1 MAGRKWT
8 STRAARLP
16 SVRGMNANA
25 LRGVLLVTLAYALVG
40 ASFTA
45 NSLLGDYPYA
55 GGQALRYGAACL
67 LLLPLLGRGG
77 LAPLRILT
85 ARHWLRL
92 AALAGVGMVGFNLAV
107 LAAERT
113 AEPAVP
119 GVLVGCAPV
128 VVAVLVP
135 LTEGRRPAPAVLYGA
150 LLVAAGA
157 FTVQG
162 WGRTDLAG
170 IGWSV
175 AALAG
180 EVGFTVLAVP
190 VLRLLG
196 PKLLTAVVCGVGAAE
211 AALVG
216 LVVDGAGLV
225 RMPTAVEAGALVWQ
239 AALAT
244 VVGFVLF
251 YMGVQRVGMERATL
265 FTGAIPVAAAL
276 SAALVAGA
284 AFGLPQAVGS
294 LLVGAGA
301 AVGTGLFARRT
312 ASERPA
318 REAASGAAAVQDHA
332 RDESRVVV
340 HGHMTAAGQP
350 DEPGAGDGVLGA
362 DALPGKEQPVAGTPG
377 HRDGYVGDVVAE
389 THAPAGG
396 QGPVEP
402 GRPAQRE
409 RFGVGGRG

>member
-1 MAGRKWT
+1 
-8 STRAARLP
+8 
-16 SVRGMNANA
+16 MNANS

-45 NSLLGDYPYA
+45 NSLLGAYPYA

-77 LAPLRILT
+77 LAPLRLLT
-85 ARHWLRL
+85 PRHWLRL
-92 AALAGVGMVGFNLAV
+92 AALAAVGMVGFNLAV

-135 LTEGRRPAPAVLYGA
+135 LAEGRRPARAVLYGA

-162 WGRTDLAG
+162 WGRTDAAG

-180 EVGFTVLAVP
+180 EAGFTVLAVP
-190 VLRLLG
+190 VLRILG
-196 PKLLTAVVCGVGAAE
+196 PKLLTAAVCGVGAAE
-211 AALVG
+211 AALLG
-216 LVVDGAGLV
+216 LLVDGAGFV
-225 RMPTAVEAGALVWQ
+225 RTPTGVEAGALVWQ

-251 YMGVQRVGMERATL
+251 YMGVQRIGMERATL

-276 SAALVAGA
+276 SAVLVAGA
-284 AFGLPQAVGS
+284 AFGLPQAAGS

-301 AVGTGLFARRT
+301 ALGTGLFTRT
-312 ASERPA
+312 GKVS
-318 REAASGAAAVQDHA
+318 AAAVEDHA
-332 RDESRVVV
+332 RDEGRVVV
-340 HGHMTAAGQP
+340 HGHVAAAGQP
-350 DEPGAGDGVLGA
+350 DEPRAGQRLLGA
-362 DALPGKEQPVAGTPG
+362 DALAAEEQPVAGAPG
-377 HRDGYVGDVVAE
+377 DGDRDRGHVLAE
-389 THAPAGG
+389 EHGPARG
-396 QGPVEP
+396 QGLVEA
-402 GRPAQRE
+402 GRATQRE
-409 RFGVGGRG
+409 GLGDDGLG

>member
-1 MAGRKWT
+1 
-8 STRAARLP
+8 
-16 SVRGMNANA
+16 MNANS

-67 LLLPLLGRGG
+67 LLLPFLGRGG

-85 ARHWLRL
+85 VRHWLRL
-92 AALAGVGMVGFNLAV
+92 GAVAAVGMIGFNLAV

-135 LTEGRRPAPAVLYGA
+135 LTEGRRPARPVLYGA

-196 PKLLTAVVCGVGAAE
+196 PKLLTATVCGVGAVE

-216 LVVDGAGLV
+216 LAVDGAGFV
-225 RMPTAVEAGALVWQ
+225 RTPTAVETGALVWQ

-251 YMGVQRVGMERATL
+251 YMGVQRIGMERATL
-265 FTGAIPVAAAL
+265 YTGAIPVAAAL
-276 SAALVAGA
+276 SAALVADA
-284 AFGLPQAVGS
+284 AFGLPQAAGS

-301 AVGTGLFARRT
+301 ALGTGLFTRRR
-312 ASERPA
+312 S
-318 REAASGAAAVQDHA
+318 AAAVEDHA

-340 HGHMTAAGQP
+340 HGHVPAAGQP
-350 DEPGAGDGVLGA
+350 HEPGAGQGVLGA
-362 DALPGKEQPVAGTPG
+362 DALAAQEQPVPGAPGDGDGDAG
-377 HRDGYVGDVVAE
+377 HVLAE
-389 THAPAGG
+389 EHVPSRGEGLVEAGG
-396 QGPVEP
+396 L
-402 GRPAQRE
+402 AQRE
-409 RFGVGGRG
+409 RLGDDRLG

>member
-1 MAGRKWT
+1 
-8 STRAARLP
+8 
-16 SVRGMNANA
+16 MNANS

-45 NSLLGDYPYA
+45 NSLLGAYPYA

-77 LAPLRILT
+77 LAPLRLLT

-92 AALAGVGMVGFNLAV
+92 AALAAVGMVGFNLAV

-135 LTEGRRPAPAVLYGA
+135 LAEGRRPARAVLCGA

-162 WGRTDLAG
+162 WGRTDAAG
-170 IGWSV
+170 IGWSA

-190 VLRLLG
+190 VLRILG
-196 PKLLTAVVCGVGAAE
+196 PKLLTAAVCGVGAAE
-211 AALVG
+211 AALLG
-216 LVVDGAGLV
+216 LLVDGAGLV
-225 RMPTAVEAGALVWQ
+225 RTPTGVEAGALVWQ

-251 YMGVQRVGMERATL
+251 YMGVQRIGMERATL

-276 SAALVAGA
+276 SAVLVAGA
-284 AFGLPQAVGS
+284 AFGLPQAAGS

-301 AVGTGLFARRT
+301 ALGTGLFTRAKEVSAT
-312 ASERPA
+312 AVE
-318 REAASGAAAVQDHA
+318 EHA
-332 RDESRVVV
+332 RDEGRVVV
-340 HGHMTAAGQP
+340 HGHVAAAGQP
-350 DEPGAGDGVLGA
+350 DEPRAGQRLLGA
-362 DALPGKEQPVAGTPG
+362 DALAAQEQPVAGAPG
-377 HRDGYVGDVVAE
+377 DRDRDRGDVVAE
-389 THAPAGG
+389 ERGPARG
-396 QGPVEP
+396 QGLVEA
-402 GRPAQRE
+402 GRAAQRE
-409 RFGVGGRG
+409 GLGDDRLG

>member
-1 MAGRKWT
+1 
-8 STRAARLP
+8 
-16 SVRGMNANA
+16 MNATS

-45 NSLLGDYPYA
+45 NSLLGAYPYA

-67 LLLPLLGRGG
+67 LLLPLLGGRAG
-77 LAPLRILT
+77 LAPLRRLT
-85 ARHWLRL
+85 VRHWVRL
-92 AALAGVGMVGFNLAV
+92 AVLAAVGMIGFNLAV

-128 VVAVLVP
+128 VVAVLMP
-135 LTEGRRPAPAVLYGA
+135 LVEGRRPAPVVLYGA
-150 LLVAAGA
+150 LAVAAGA

-162 WGRTDLAG
+162 WGRTDAAG

-190 VLRLLG
+190 VLRVLG
-196 PKLLTAVVCGVGAAE
+196 PKLLTAVVCAIGAVE

-216 LVVDGAGLV
+216 LLVDGAAFL
-225 RMPTAVEAGALVWQ
+225 RMPTAVETGALVWQ

-251 YMGVQRVGMERATL
+251 YRGVQRIGMERATL
-265 FTGAIPVAAAL
+265 YTGAIPVAAAL
-276 SAALVAGA
+276 SAALVGEAF
-284 AFGLPQAVGS
+284 FGLPQAVGA

-301 AVGTGLFARRT
+301 ALGTGLFTRRT
-312 ASERPA
+312 TG
-318 REAASGAAAVQDHA
+318 EAPGAPSPAAVEDHA
-332 RDESRVVV
+332 RDEGRVVV
-340 HGHMTAAGQP
+340 HGDVAAARQT
-350 DEPGAGDGVLGA
+350 DEPGTRQRPLGA
-362 DALPGKEQPVAGTPG
+362 DALALEEEPVVGAPGDGDRNAGHVVTEEHRPPG
-377 HRDGYVGDVVAE
+377 GERLVK
-389 THAPAGG
+389 AGG
-396 QGPVEP
+396 SAQGQ
-402 GRPAQRE
+402 GLGHDRL
-409 RFGVGGRG
+409 G

>member
-1 MAGRKWT
+1 
-8 STRAARLP
+8 
-16 SVRGMNANA
+16 MNANS
-25 LRGVLLVTLAYALVG
+25 LRGTLLVTVAYALVG

-77 LAPLRILT
+77 LAPLRALG
-85 ARHWLRL
+85 AAQWARL
-92 AALAGVGMVGFNLAV
+92 AVLAAVGMVGFNLAV

-135 LTEGRRPAPAVLYGA
+135 LLEGRRPSRPVLHGA

-170 IGWSV
+170 LSYSV
-175 AALAG
+175 GALAG

-190 VLRLLG
+190 VLRPLG
-196 PKLLTAVVCGVGAAE
+196 PKLLTAVVCGLAAVE
-211 AALVG
+211 SALIG
-216 LVVDGAGLV
+216 LVVDGGAFL
-225 RMPTAVEAGALVWQ
+225 RMPTPVEAGALVWQ

-251 YMGVQRVGMERATL
+251 YMGVQRIGMERATL

-276 SAALVAGA
+276 TAVLVSAGG
-284 AFGLPQAVGS
+284 FGLPQAAGS
-294 LLVGAGA
+294 VLVAAGA
-301 AVGTGLFARRT
+301 ALGTGLFTRARTGR
-312 ASERPA
+312 S
-318 REAASGAAAVQDHA
+318 AAAVEDHA
-332 RDESRVVV
+332 RDESRVVA
-340 HGHMTAAGQP
+340 HGDMTAAGQP
-350 DEPGAGDGVLGA
+350 
-362 DALPGKEQPVAGTPG
+362 
-377 HRDGYVGDVVAE
+377 
-389 THAPAGG
+389 
-396 QGPVEP
+396 
-402 GRPAQRE
+402 
-409 RFGVGGRG
+409 

>member
-1 MAGRKWT
+1 
-8 STRAARLP
+8 
-16 SVRGMNANA
+16 MNANA

-55 GGQALRYGAACL
+55 GGQALRYAAACL

-77 LAPLRILT
+77 FAPLRTLT

-92 AALAGVGMVGFNLAV
+92 ATLAGVGMVGFNMAV

-135 LTEGRRPAPAVLYGA
+135 LTEGRKPAPAVLYGA

-251 YMGVQRVGMERATL
+251 YMGVQRVGVERATL

-301 AVGTGLFARRT
+301 AVGTGLFVRGTRSAGPVPR
-312 ASERPA
+312 
-318 REAASGAAAVQDHA
+318 AASGAAAVQDHA
-332 RDESRVVV
+332 GDESRVVV

-350 DEPGAGDGVLGA
+350 DEPRAGDRVLGA
-362 DALPGKEQPVAGTPG
+362 DALAGKEQPVAGTPG
-377 HRDGYVGDVVAE
+377 HGDGHVADVVAE
-389 THAPAGG
+389 AHAPAGG
-396 QGPVEP
+396 QGLPEP
-402 GRPAQRE
+402 GGPAQRE

>member
-1 MAGRKWT
+1 MTRGEWT
-8 STRAARLP
+8 LTRTAPLP
-16 SVRGMNANA
+16 SVETMNANS

-45 NSLLGDYPYA
+45 NSLLGAYPYA
-55 GGQALRYGAACL
+55 GGQALRYAAACL

-77 LAPLRILT
+77 LTPLRTLT
-85 ARHWLRL
+85 LRHWLRL
-92 AALAGVGMVGFNLAV
+92 AAVAAVGMVGFNLAV

-175 AALAG
+175 AALVG

-196 PKLLTAVVCGVGAAE
+196 PKLLTVAVCGIGAVE
-211 AALVG
+211 ATLVG
-216 LVVDGAGLV
+216 LAVDGAGFV
-225 RMPTAVEAGALVWQ
+225 RIPTAVETGALVWQ

-251 YMGVQRVGMERATL
+251 YMGVQRIGMERATL
-265 FTGAIPVAAAL
+265 YTGAIPVAAAL

-284 AFGLPQAVGS
+284 AFGLPQAAGG

-301 AVGTGLFARRT
+301 ALGTGLFSRRR
-312 ASERPA
+312 S
-318 REAASGAAAVQDHA
+318 AAAVQDHA
-332 RDESRVVV
+332 GDESRVVV
-340 HGHMTAAGQP
+340 HGHVTAAGQP
-350 DEPGAGDGVLGA
+350 HEPGAGQGVLGA
-362 DALPGKEQPVAGTPG
+362 DTLAAQEQPVPGAPGDGDRDAGHVPG
-377 HRDGYVGDVVAE
+377 HGGV
-389 THAPAGG
+389 PAGG
-396 QGPVEP
+396 QGLVE
-402 GRPAQRE
+402 A
-409 RFGVGGRG
+409 GGRAQGEGLGDDRLG

>member
-1 MAGRKWT
+1 M
-8 STRAARLP
+8 RAARLP
-16 SVRGMNANA
+16 SVRTMNANA
-25 LRGVLLVTLAYALVG
+25 LRGVLIVTLAYALVG

-45 NSLLGDYPYA
+45 NGLLGDYPYA

-77 LAPLRILT
+77 LAPLRLLGVGAWVRI
-85 ARHWLRL
+85 AV
-92 AALAGVGMVGFNLAV
+92 LAGVGMVGFNLAV

-119 GVLVGCAPV
+119 GVVVGCAPI

-135 LTEGRRPAPAVLYGA
+135 LLEGRRPMPPVLYGA

-170 IGWSV
+170 LGWSV

-190 VLRLLG
+190 VLRPLG
-196 PKLLTAVVCGVGAAE
+196 PRLLTVAVCGVGAVE
-211 AALVG
+211 ATLIG
-216 LVVDGAGLV
+216 LVVDGSAFV
-225 RMPTAVEAGALVWQ
+225 RMPTAVETGALLWQ
-239 AALAT
+239 AVLAT

-251 YMGVQRVGMERATL
+251 YMGVQRIGMERATL

-276 SAALVAGA
+276 SAAVVGQATL
-284 AFGLPQAVGS
+284 GLPQAAGG

-301 AVGTGLFARRT
+301 ALGTGLLTGRKT
-312 ASERPA
+312 AGSVG
-318 REAASGAAAVQDHA
+318 GAAVEDHA
-332 RDESRVVV
+332 GDERGVVV
-340 HGHMTAAGQP
+340 HRNVAAAGQP
-350 DEPGAGDGVLGA
+350 YQARSGDGPLGA
-362 DALPGKEQPVAGTPG
+362 DTLSAQQQSVPGTPG
-377 HRDGYVGDVVAE
+377 DGDREGGDVVVEEDGAAGVE
-389 THAPAGG
+389 RLVEAGG
-396 QGPVEP
+396 L
-402 GRPAQRE
+402 AQRE
-409 RFGVGGRG
+409 RLGEDRLG

>member
-1 MAGRKWT
+1 
-8 STRAARLP
+8 
-16 SVRGMNANA
+16 MNANS

-45 NSLLGDYPYA
+45 NSLLGAYPYA
-55 GGQALRYGAACL
+55 GGQALRYAAACL

-77 LAPLRILT
+77 LAPLRTLT
-85 ARHWLRL
+85 LRHWLRL
-92 AALAGVGMVGFNLAV
+92 GAVAGVGMVGFNLAV

-135 LTEGRRPAPAVLYGA
+135 LADGRKPAPAVLYGA

-196 PKLLTAVVCGVGAAE
+196 PKLLTAAVCGVGAVE
-211 AALVG
+211 ATLLG
-216 LVVDGAGLV
+216 LAVDGAAFV
-225 RMPTAVEAGALVWQ
+225 RTPTAVETGALVWQ

-251 YMGVQRVGMERATL
+251 YMGVQRIGMERATL
-265 FTGAIPVAAAL
+265 YTGAIPVAAAL
-276 SAALVAGA
+276 SAAVVAGA
-284 AFGLPQAVGS
+284 AFGLPQAAGS

-301 AVGTGLFARRT
+301 ALGTGLFTRR
-312 ASERPA
+312 S
-318 REAASGAAAVQDHA
+318 SAAAVQEHA
-332 RDESRVVV
+332 GGESRVVV
-340 HGHMTAAGQP
+340 HGHVTAAGQP
-350 DEPGAGDGVLGA
+350 HEPGGGQGVLGA
-362 DALPGKEQPVAGTPG
+362 DAP
-377 HRDGYVGDVVAE
+377 
-389 THAPAGG
+389 
-396 QGPVEP
+396 
-402 GRPAQRE
+402 
-409 RFGVGGRG
+409 

>member
-1 MAGRKWT
+1 
-8 STRAARLP
+8 
-16 SVRGMNANA
+16 MNANS

-55 GGQALRYGAACL
+55 GGQALRYAAACL
-67 LLLPLLGRGG
+67 LLLPLLGGRRG
-77 LAPLRILT
+77 LAPLRLLT
-85 ARHWLRL
+85 TRHWVRL
-92 AALAGVGMVGFNLAV
+92 AALAAVGMVGFNLAV

-135 LTEGRRPAPAVLYGA
+135 LAEGRRPARAVLYGA

-157 FTVQG
+157 LAVQG

-170 IGWSV
+170 IGYSV

-190 VLRLLG
+190 VLRVLG
-196 PKLLTAVVCGVGAAE
+196 PKLLTAVVCGIGAAE
-211 AALVG
+211 SALLG
-216 LVVDGAGLV
+216 LAVDGTDVL

-251 YMGVQRVGMERATL
+251 YMGVQRIGVERATL
-265 FTGAIPVAAAL
+265 YTGAIPVAAAL
-276 SAALVAGA
+276 SAALVGTA
-284 AFGLPQAVGS
+284 AFGL
-294 LLVGAGA
+294 
-301 AVGTGLFARRT
+301 
-312 ASERPA
+312 
-318 REAASGAAAVQDHA
+318 
-332 RDESRVVV
+332 
-340 HGHMTAAGQP
+340 
-350 DEPGAGDGVLGA
+350 
-362 DALPGKEQPVAGTPG
+362 
-377 HRDGYVGDVVAE
+377 
-389 THAPAGG
+389 
-396 QGPVEP
+396 
-402 GRPAQRE
+402 
-409 RFGVGGRG
+409 

>member
-1 MAGRKWT
+1 
-8 STRAARLP
+8 
-16 SVRGMNANA
+16 MNANS

-67 LLLPLLGRGG
+67 LLLPFLGSGG

-85 ARHWLRL
+85 ARHWLRIGAV
-92 AALAGVGMVGFNLAV
+92 AAVGMIGFNLAV

-135 LTEGRRPAPAVLYGA
+135 LTEGRRPARPVLYGA

-196 PKLLTAVVCGVGAAE
+196 PKLLTATVCGVGAVE

-216 LVVDGAGLV
+216 LAVDGAGFV
-225 RMPTAVEAGALVWQ
+225 RTPTVVETGALVWQ

-251 YMGVQRVGMERATL
+251 YMGVQRIGMERATL
-265 FTGAIPVAAAL
+265 YTGAIPVAAAL
-276 SAALVAGA
+276 SAAALVADA
-284 AFGLPQAVGS
+284 SFGLPQAAGG

-301 AVGTGLFARRT
+301 ALGTGLFTRRR
-312 ASERPA
+312 S
-318 REAASGAAAVQDHA
+318 AAAVEDHP

-340 HGHMTAAGQP
+340 HGHVPAGGQP
-350 DEPGAGDGVLGA
+350 HEPGAGQGVLGA
-362 DALPGKEQPVAGTPG
+362 DALAAQEQPVPGAPGDGDGDAG
-377 HRDGYVGDVVAE
+377 HVLAE
-389 THAPAGG
+389 EHVPSRGEGLVEAGG
-396 QGPVEP
+396 L
-402 GRPAQRE
+402 AQRE
-409 RFGVGGRG
+409 RLGDDRLG

>member
-1 MAGRKWT
+1 
-8 STRAARLP
+8 
-16 SVRGMNANA
+16 MNANA
-25 LRGVLLVTLAYALVG
+25 LRGVLLVILAYALVG

-45 NSLLGDYPYA
+45 NSLLGAYPYA

-77 LAPLRILT
+77 LAPLRLLT
-85 ARHWLRL
+85 ARHRVRL
-92 AALAGVGMVGFNLAV
+92 AALAAVGMVGFNLAV
-107 LAAERT
+107 LAAERS

-135 LTEGRRPAPAVLYGA
+135 LTEGRGPAPAVLYGA

-157 FTVQG
+157 LTVQG
-162 WGRTDLAG
+162 WGRTDPAG

-190 VLRLLG
+190 VLRVLG
-196 PKLLTAVVCGVGAAE
+196 PKLLTAAVCGIGAAE

-216 LVVDGAGLV
+216 LVADGAGFV
-225 RMPTAVEAGALVWQ
+225 RMPTAVEAGALAWQ
-239 AALAT
+239 AGLAT

-265 FTGAIPVAAAL
+265 CTGAIPIAAAL
-276 SAALVAGA
+276 SAALAGGA

-301 AVGTGLFARRT
+301 ALGTGLFTR
-312 ASERPA
+312 SSRPD
-318 REAASGAAAVQDHA
+318 SAAAVQDHA
-332 RDESRVVV
+332 RDQGGVVV
-340 HGHMTAAGQP
+340 HRHVAAAGQP
-350 DEPGAGDGVLGA
+350 DQARGGQDVLGA
-362 DALPGKEQPVAGTPG
+362 DALAARQQPVAGTPG
-377 HRDGYVGDVVAE
+377 DGDGDRGDVVAE
-389 THAPAGG
+389 EGGPSRRQRLVEAGG
-396 QGPVEP
+396 PPQG
-402 GRPAQRE
+402 E
-409 RFGVGGRG
+409 RLGDDGLG

>member
-1 MAGRKWT
+1 
-8 STRAARLP
+8 
-16 SVRGMNANA
+16 MNANA
-25 LRGVLLVTLAYALVG
+25 LRGILLVTLAYALVG

-77 LAPLRILT
+77 LASLRLLT

-92 AALAGVGMVGFNLAV
+92 ALLAGVGMVGFNLAV

-196 PKLLTAVVCGVGAAE
+196 PKSLTAVVCGVGAAE

-216 LVVDGAGLV
+216 LVVDGAGLF
-225 RMPTAVEAGALVWQ
+225 RMPTAVEAGALFWQ

-301 AVGTGLFARRT
+301 AVGTGLFVRR
-312 ASERPA
+312 AAGDRPA
-318 REAASGAAAVQDHA
+318 PEAASAAAAVQDHA

-340 HGHMTAAGQP
+340 HGHMAAARQP
-350 DEPGAGDGVLGA
+350 DESRAGDGVLGA

-377 HRDGYVGDVVAE
+377 HRDGDVGDVVAE
-389 THAPAGG
+389 AHAPAGG
-396 QGPVEP
+396 QGLAEP

>member
-1 MAGRKWT
+1 MTPGKWT
-8 STRAARLP
+8 LTRTAPLP
-16 SVRGMNANA
+16 SVETMNANS

-45 NSLLGDYPYA
+45 NSLLGAYPYA
-55 GGQALRYGAACL
+55 GGQALRYAAACL

-77 LAPLRILT
+77 LAPLRTLT
-85 ARHWLRL
+85 LRHWLRL
-92 AALAGVGMVGFNLAV
+92 AAVAAVGMVGFNLAV

-175 AALAG
+175 AALVG

-196 PKLLTAVVCGVGAAE
+196 PKLLTAAVCGMGAVE
-211 AALVG
+211 ATLVG
-216 LVVDGAGLV
+216 IAVDGADFV
-225 RMPTAVEAGALVWQ
+225 RIPTAVETSALVWQ

-251 YMGVQRVGMERATL
+251 YMGVQRIGMERATL
-265 FTGAIPVAAAL
+265 YTGAIPVAAAL

-284 AFGLPQAVGS
+284 AFGLPQAAGG

-301 AVGTGLFARRT
+301 ALGTGLFSRRR
-312 ASERPA
+312 S
-318 REAASGAAAVQDHA
+318 AAAVQDHA
-332 RDESRVVV
+332 GDESRVVV
-340 HGHMTAAGQP
+340 HGHVTAAGQP
-350 DEPGAGDGVLGA
+350 HEPGAGQGVLGA
-362 DALPGKEQPVAGTPG
+362 DALAAQEQPVLGAPGDGDRDAGHVPG
-377 HRDGYVGDVVAE
+377 GGRV
-389 THAPAGG
+389 PAGG
-396 QGPVEP
+396 QGLVE
-402 GRPAQRE
+402 A
-409 RFGVGGRG
+409 GGRAQGEGLGDDRLG

>member
-1 MAGRKWT
+1 
-8 STRAARLP
+8 
-16 SVRGMNANA
+16 MNANA

-55 GGQALRYGAACL
+55 GGQVLRYGAACL

-92 AALAGVGMVGFNLAV
+92 ATLAGVGMVGFNLAV

-211 AALVG
+211 ALLVG
-216 LVVDGAGLV
+216 LIVDGAGLV
-225 RMPTAVEAGALVWQ
+225 RMPTAVETGALIWQ

-276 SAALVAGA
+276 SAAVVAGA

-301 AVGTGLFARRT
+301 AVGTGLFVRRT
-312 ASERPA
+312 RSARPA
-318 REAASGAAAVQDHA
+318 PPAPSGAAAVQDHA
-332 RDESRVVV
+332 CDESRVVV

-350 DEPGAGDGVLGA
+350 DEPRAGDGVLGA
-362 DALPGKEQPVAGTPG
+362 DALSGEEQPVAGTPG
-377 HRDGYVGDVVAE
+377 HRDGHVGDVVAE
-389 THAPAGG
+389 AHAPAGG
-396 QGPVEP
+396 QGLAEP
-402 GRPAQRE
+402 GGPAQRE

>member
-1 MAGRKWT
+1 
-8 STRAARLP
+8 
-16 SVRGMNANA
+16 MNANA

-45 NSLLGDYPYA
+45 NSLLGAYPYA

-77 LAPLRILT
+77 LAPLRVLT

-92 AALAGVGMVGFNLAV
+92 GALAGVGMVGFNLAV

-157 FTVQG
+157 FAVQG
-162 WGRTDLAG
+162 WGRTDPAG

-196 PKLLTAVVCGVGAAE
+196 PKLLTAAVCGVGAVE

-216 LVVDGAGLV
+216 LVVDGAGFV
-225 RMPTAVEAGALVWQ
+225 RMPTAVETGALVWQ

-265 FTGAIPVAAAL
+265 FTGAIPIAAAL
-276 SAALVAGA
+276 SAVMVGGGS
-284 AFGLPQAVGS
+284 FGLPQAAGS

-301 AVGTGLFARRT
+301 AVGTGLFARRR
-312 ASERPA
+312 ASA
-318 REAASGAAAVQDHA
+318 GAAVQDHP

-340 HGHMTAAGQP
+340 HGHVAAAGQP
-350 DEPGAGDGVLGA
+350 DEPRAGDGVLGA
-362 DALPGKEQPVAGTPG
+362 DTLPGEEQPVAAAPG
-377 HRDGYVGDVVAE
+377 HGDRYRGDVLTEPHV
-389 THAPAGG
+389 PAGG
-396 QGPVEP
+396 QGLPEA
-402 GRPAQRE
+402 GGAAQRE
-409 RFGVGGRG
+409 RLGTGGLG

>member
-1 MAGRKWT
+1 
-8 STRAARLP
+8 
-16 SVRGMNANA
+16 MNANS

-45 NSLLGDYPYA
+45 NSLLGAYPYA
-55 GGQALRYGAACL
+55 GGQAIRYGAACL

-77 LAPLRILT
+77 LAPLRLLT

-92 AALAGVGMVGFNLAV
+92 AALAAVGMVGFNLAV

-135 LTEGRRPAPAVLYGA
+135 LAEGRRPARAVLYGA
-150 LLVAAGA
+150 LLVTAGA

-162 WGRTDLAG
+162 WGRTDAAG
-170 IGWSV
+170 IGWSL

-190 VLRLLG
+190 VLRILG
-196 PKLLTAVVCGVGAAE
+196 PKLLTAAVCGIGTAE
-211 AALVG
+211 AALLG
-216 LVVDGAGLV
+216 LLVDGTGFV
-225 RMPTAVEAGALVWQ
+225 RMPTGTEAGALAWQ
-239 AALAT
+239 AVLAT

-251 YMGVQRVGMERATL
+251 YMGVQRIGVERATL

-284 AFGLPQAVGS
+284 AFGLPQVAGS

-301 AVGTGLFARRT
+301 ALGTGLFTRT
-312 ASERPA
+312 K
-318 REAASGAAAVQDHA
+318 AASAAAVQEHA
-332 RDESRVVV
+332 RDEGRVVV
-340 HGHMTAAGQP
+340 HGHVAAAGQP
-350 DEPGAGDGVLGA
+350 DQARAGQDVLRA
-362 DALPGKEQPVAGTPG
+362 DALTAQEQPVAGAPG
-377 HRDGYVGDVVAE
+377 DGDRHRGGEVVAE
-389 THAPAGG
+389 EHGPARR
-396 QGPVEP
+396 QGLVEA
-402 GRPAQRE
+402 GRAAQRE
-409 RFGVGGRG
+409 RLGDDRLG

>member
-1 MAGRKWT
+1 
-8 STRAARLP
+8 
-16 SVRGMNANA
+16 MNANS
-25 LRGVLLVTLAYALVG
+25 LRGVLTVTLAYALVG

-45 NSLLGDYPYA
+45 NSLLGAYPYA
-55 GGQALRYGAACL
+55 GGQAIRYGAACL

-77 LAPLRILT
+77 AAPLRLLT

-92 AALAGVGMVGFNLAV
+92 AVLAAVGMVGFNLAV

-135 LTEGRRPAPAVLYGA
+135 LAAGRGPSRAVLYGA
-150 LLVAAGA
+150 LLVTAGA

-162 WGRTDLAG
+162 WGRTDAAG
-170 IGWSV
+170 IGWSL

-190 VLRLLG
+190 VLRILG
-196 PKLLTAVVCGVGAAE
+196 PKLLTAVVCAVGAAE
-211 AALVG
+211 AALLG
-216 LVVDGAGLV
+216 LLVDGAGFV
-225 RMPTAVEAGALVWQ
+225 RMPTGVEAGALVWQ
-239 AALAT
+239 AVLAT

-251 YMGVQRVGMERATL
+251 YMGVQRIGVERATL

-284 AFGLPQAVGS
+284 AFGLPQAAGS

-301 AVGTGLFARRT
+301 ALGTGLFTRTKT
-312 ASERPA
+312 AS
-318 REAASGAAAVQDHA
+318 AAAVQEHA
-332 RDESRVVV
+332 RDEGRVVV
-340 HGHMTAAGQP
+340 HGHVAAAGQP
-350 DEPGAGDGVLGA
+350 DEPRAGQDLLRA
-362 DALPGKEQPVAGTPG
+362 DALAAKEQPVAGAPGDGDG
-377 HRDGYVGDVVAE
+377 HRGGEVVAE
-389 THAPAGG
+389 EHGPARR
-396 QGPVEP
+396 QGLVEA
-402 GRPAQRE
+402 GRTAQRE
-409 RFGVGGRG
+409 RLGDDRLG

>member
-1 MAGRKWT
+1 
-8 STRAARLP
+8 
-16 SVRGMNANA
+16 MNANA

-45 NSLLGDYPYA
+45 NSLLGSYPYA

-77 LAPLRILT
+77 LAPLRTLT
-85 ARHWLRL
+85 ARHWVRL

-170 IGWSV
+170 IGWSA

-196 PKLLTAVVCGVGAAE
+196 PKLLTAAVCGVGAAE

-216 LVVDGAGLV
+216 LVVDGAGVV
-225 RMPTAVEAGALVWQ
+225 RMPTAVETGALIWQ

-276 SAALVAGA
+276 SAVLVADA
-284 AFGLPQAVGS
+284 AFGLPQAAGS

-301 AVGTGLFARRT
+301 AVGTGLFARR
-312 ASERPA
+312 SRPG
-318 REAASGAAAVQDHA
+318 SVPAAVQDDA
-332 RDESRVVV
+332 CDESRVVA
-340 HGHMTAAGQP
+340 HGHVAAAGEP
-350 DEPGAGDGVLGA
+350 HEPGAGDGVLGA
-362 DALPGKEQPVAGTPG
+362 DALPGEQQPVAGAPG
-377 HRDGYVGDVVAE
+377 HGDRHVGDVVAE
-389 THAPAGG
+389 PYVPAGG
-396 QGPVEP
+396 QGLPEA
-402 GRPAQRE
+402 GGAAQRE
-409 RFGVGGRG
+409 RLGVDGLG

>member
-1 MAGRKWT
+1 
-8 STRAARLP
+8 
-16 SVRGMNANA
+16 MNANA
-25 LRGVLLVTLAYALVG
+25 LRGVLLVTFAYALVG

-45 NSLLGDYPYA
+45 NSLLGAYPYA

-67 LLLPLLGRGG
+67 LLLPLLGRDG
-77 LAPLRILT
+77 LAPLRLLT

-92 AALAGVGMVGFNLAV
+92 AALAAVGMVGFNLAV

-170 IGWSV
+170 IGWSA

-190 VLRLLG
+190 VLRVLG
-196 PKLLTAVVCGVGAAE
+196 PKLLTAAVCGIGAAE
-211 AALVG
+211 AALLG
-216 LVVDGAGLV
+216 LVVDGAGFV
-225 RMPTAVEAGALVWQ
+225 RMPTAVEAGALFWQ

-265 FTGAIPVAAAL
+265 YTGAIPIAAAL
-276 SAALVAGA
+276 SAALVGDAV
-284 AFGLPQAVGS
+284 FGLPQATGS

-301 AVGTGLFARRT
+301 ALGTGLFTREARRGLFT
-312 ASERPA
+312 QVRRRGLFTRTPHLVS
-318 REAASGAAAVQDHA
+318 AAAVQDHA
-332 RDESRVVV
+332 CDESRVVV
-340 HGHMTAAGQP
+340 HRHVPAAGEP
-350 DEPGAGDGVLGA
+350 DQARGGQDLLGA
-362 DALPGKEQPVAGTPG
+362 DALAAQQQPVAAAPG
-377 HRDGYVGDVVAE
+377 DGHGDRGDDVAE
-389 THAPAGG
+389 EGRAAGG
-396 QGPVEP
+396 KRLVEA
-402 GRPAQRE
+402 GGLAQRE
-409 RFGVGGRG
+409 RLGDDGLG

>member
-1 MAGRKWT
+1 
-8 STRAARLP
+8 
-16 SVRGMNANA
+16 MNANA

-67 LLLPLLGRGG
+67 LLLPLLGRAG
-77 LAPLRILT
+77 LAPLRVLT
-85 ARHWLRL
+85 TRHWLRL
-92 AALAGVGMVGFNLAV
+92 ATLAGVGMVGFNLAV

-216 LVVDGAGLV
+216 LIVDGAGLV

-301 AVGTGLFARRT
+301 AVGTGLFTRRAGRT
-312 ASERPA
+312 SD
-318 REAASGAAAVQDHA
+318 AAAVQDDA

-350 DEPGAGDGVLGA
+350 DEPRAGDGVLGA

-377 HRDGYVGDVVAE
+377 HGDRYVGDVVTEA
-389 THAPAGG
+389 HAPAGG
-396 QGPVEP
+396 QGLPES
-402 GRPAQRE
+402 GGAAQRE